1 MGELYTMLVIFQEK
15 CYVKKIPSV
24 LFLYPRPT
32 QNSTQGLKSNDLKKN
47 CDLSSVFCLLLC
59 YFRFCCKLFNCMLI
73 VNF

>member
-32 QNSTQGLKSNDLKKN
+32 QNSTQGLKSNDLKKIVI
-47 CDLSSVFCLLLC
+47 CQVCFV
-59 YFRFCCKLFNCMLI
+59 YFYVIFAFA
-73 VNF
+73 VNFSIVC